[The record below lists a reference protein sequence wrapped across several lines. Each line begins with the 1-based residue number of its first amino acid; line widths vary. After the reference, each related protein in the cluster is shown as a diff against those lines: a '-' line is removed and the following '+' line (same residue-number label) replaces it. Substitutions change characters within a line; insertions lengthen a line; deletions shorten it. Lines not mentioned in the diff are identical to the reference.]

1 MAGGRR
7 LTAARR
13 EGTLP
18 ELSERLRTAL
28 EGRYAIEREL
38 GSGGMATVWLARD
51 LRYDR
56 AVAVKVL
63 RPDLSAAL
71 GADRFLREIR
81 ITAQLNHP
89 HVLPLLDSGEADGL
103 LYYVMPYVAGG
114 SLRERLVPG
123 RPLPLDAALHVVSHV
138 AAALE
143 HAHRHGVVH
152 RDVKPENV
160 LFSDGEPIV
169 ADFGI
174 ARAVTS
180 AGGGRLTRTGFPLGT
195 PGYMSPEQAAG
206 GGRLDARTD
215 VFGLACV
222 AYEMVV
228 GGTPEM
234 WPTEEAVRLG
244 RFLDASDRHRA
255 WLDTLPGRAEQVLVR
270 ALAVRPD
277 DRYAT
282 PDAFAAALSA
292 AAAGAPK
299 LTEAQVH
306 AVLQRAAEL
315 QAIQPTQDGALT
327 VGAVEQVA
335 AQVGIPPEHVRQA
348 VREIVGPIPIA
359 HQPIGAAAAPGAPPA
374 LPPRTNVVVRG
385 QRLTVARTVARE
397 ISVSEHAGVLAA
409 LRTALGA
416 EGDVVR
422 DGRALTWRSSAA
434 GTPDRSLVVT
444 LAPEDGVTR
453 IRIEEQLSL
462 SAWGRYVVA
471 QAGAGIGGAIG
482 LFTTFWM
489 LGWARQPLFSILP
502 TALLAALGGIAGA
515 RVFLAASADRRAPVL
530 AALADRLATQ
540 VAAPQLTAGP
550 ASENAS
556 GRG

>member
-1 MAGGRR
+1 MA
-7 LTAARR
+7 
-13 EGTLP
+13 
-18 ELSERLRTAL
+18 
-28 EGRYAIEREL
+28 GRYAIEREL

-103 LYYVMPYVAGG
+103 LYYVMPFVAGG

-123 RPLPLDAALHVVSHV
+123 SSLPLDAALHVTTHV

-222 AYEMVV
+222 AYEMLV
-228 GGTPEM
+228 GGTPEI
-234 WPTEEAVRLG
+234 WPTEEEVRLG
-244 RFLDASDRHRA
+244 RFEDAPAGHRA
-255 WLDTLPGRAEQVLVR
+255 WLDRLPGRVEQVLVR
-270 ALAVRPD
+270 ALAVRPA

-282 PDAFAAALSA
+282 PDEFATALATAAG
-292 AAAGAPK
+292 GAPK

-315 QAIQPTQDGALT
+315 QASQPTQDGALT

-348 VREIVGPIPIA
+348 VREIVGPISIA
-359 HQPIGAAAAPGAPPA
+359 RQAGGVVAQPGAPLA
-374 LPPRTNVVVRG
+374 PPSPRSNVVVRG
-385 QRLTVARTVARE
+385 QRLTVARTVGRE
-397 ISVSEHAGVLAA
+397 ASVAEHAGILAE
-409 LRTALGA
+409 LRTSLATDG
-416 EGDVVR
+416 EVVR
-422 DGRALTWRSSAA
+422 EGRTLTWRSRAG

-444 LAPEDGVTR
+444 VVPEDGVTR
-453 IRIEEQLSL
+453 IRIEERLSL
-462 SAWGRYVVA
+462 SAWGKYVVA
-471 QAGAGIGGAIG
+471 QVGAGIGGAIG
-482 LFTTFWM
+482 LFSTFWI
-489 LGWARQPLFSILP
+489 LGWTHQRFFSVLP
-502 TALLAALGGIAGA
+502 TGLLAALGAVAGA
-515 RVFLAASADRRAPVL
+515 RIFLAASADQRAPVL
-530 AALADRLATQ
+530 AALADRLAARI
-540 VAAPQLTAGP
+540 AAPLLP
-550 ASENAS
+550 P
-556 GRG
+556 GRTPEDAPVRG

>member
-1 MAGGRR
+1 MADSWRR
-7 LTAARR
+7 CPLPDLTN
-13 EGTLP
+13 
-18 ELSERLRTAL
+18 RLKNAL
-28 EGRYAIEREL
+28 AGRYAIEREL
-38 GSGGMATVWLARD
+38 GSGGMATVWLGRD
-51 LRYDR
+51 VRYDR

-103 LYYVMPYVAGG
+103 LYYVMPFVAGG
-114 SLRERLVPG
+114 SLRERLAPG
-123 RPLPLDAALHVVSHV
+123 RPLPLDAALHVITHV
-138 AAALE
+138 AAALD
-143 HAHRHGVVH
+143 HAHRHGVIH

-160 LFSDGEPIV
+160 LFSEGEPIV

-206 GGRLDARTD
+206 GGRLDPRTD

-222 AYEMVV
+222 AYEMLV
-228 GGTPEM
+228 GGTPEI
-234 WPTEEAVRLG
+234 WPTEEEVRLG
-244 RFLDASDRHRA
+244 RFVDASAGHRA
-255 WLDTLPGRAEQVLVR
+255 WLDRLPGRGEQVLVR

-282 PDAFAAALSA
+282 PVEFADALAT

-299 LTEAQVH
+299 LTEVQVH

-315 QAIQPTQDGALT
+315 QAIQPTEDGALT

-348 VREIVGPIPIA
+348 LREIVGPIPLA
-359 HQPIGAAAAPGAPPA
+359 HQPVGGPAAPGAPPA
-374 LPPRTNVVVRG
+374 LASPRTNVVVRG
-385 QRLTVARTVARE
+385 QRLTVERTVARE
-397 ISVSEHAGVLAA
+397 IAVSEHAGLIEELRSALSSDGEVL
-409 LRTALGA
+409 R
-416 EGDVVR
+416 EGR
-422 DGRALTWRSSAA
+422 GLTWRSRAL
-434 GTPDRSLVVT
+434 GTPDRSIVVT
-444 LAPEDGVTR
+444 VAPQDGVTR
-453 IRIEEQLSL
+453 IRIEEQLAL
-462 SAWGRYVVA
+462 SAWGKYVVA

-482 LFTTFWM
+482 LFSTFWII
-489 LGWARQPLFSILP
+489 GWAHQPIFSILP
-502 TALLAALGGIAGA
+502 TALLAVLGGVAGV
-515 RVFLAASADRRAPVL
+515 RIFLATSADRRAPIL
-530 AALADRLATQ
+530 AGLADRLVVRVAT
-540 VAAPQLTAGP
+540 PLLPPGP
-550 ASENAS
+550 
-556 GRG
+556 

>member
-1 MAGGRR
+1 
-7 LTAARR
+7 
-13 EGTLP
+13 
-18 ELSERLRTAL
+18 
-28 EGRYAIEREL
+28 
-38 GSGGMATVWLARD
+38 MATVWLARD

-103 LYYVMPYVAGG
+103 LYYVMPFVAGG

-123 RPLPLDAALHVVSHV
+123 RPLPLDAALHVTTHV
-138 AAALE
+138 AAALD
-143 HAHRHGVVH
+143 HAHRHGVIH

-222 AYEMVV
+222 VYEMLI
-228 GGTPEM
+228 GATPEI
-234 WPTEEAVRLG
+234 WPTEEEVRLG
-244 RFLDASDRHRA
+244 RFVDAAAGHRT
-255 WLDTLPGRAEQVLVR
+255 WLDRLPGRVEQVLVR

-282 PDAFAAALSA
+282 PVAFAEALGT

-299 LTEAQVH
+299 LSEAQVH
-306 AVLQRAAEL
+306 AVLQRAAEI
-315 QAIQPTQDGALT
+315 QAAQPTEEGALT

-348 VREIVGPIPIA
+348 LREIVGPIPLA
-359 HQPIGAAAAPGAPPA
+359 HQPVGPPASPGAPA
-374 LPPRTNVVVRG
+374 LPAPRTNVVVRG
-385 QRLTVARTVARE
+385 QRLTVERTVARE
-397 ISVSEHAGVLAA
+397 IAVSEHAGLVAE
-409 LRTALGA
+409 LRASLGA
-416 EGDVVR
+416 EGDVAR
-422 DGRALTWRSSAA
+422 EGRALTWRSKAE
-434 GTPDRSLVVT
+434 GTPDRSIVVT
-444 LAPEDGVTR
+444 LAPQDGVTLL
-453 IRIEEQLSL
+453 RIEEQLTL
-462 SAWGRYVVA
+462 SSWGKYVVG
-471 QAGAGIGGAIG
+471 QAGAAFGAVLG
-482 LFTTFWM
+482 LVSTFWM
-489 LGWARQPLFSILP
+489 LRWVQEPVFSVLP
-502 TALLAALGGIAGA
+502 MALLAVLGGVSGA
-515 RVFLAASADRRAPVL
+515 RIYLAASADRRAPVL
-530 AALADRLATQ
+530 AALADRLARRVATPLLAAGAPPDD
-540 VAAPQLTAGP
+540 AAPPRPEALAGP
-550 ASENAS
+550 
-556 GRG
+556 

>member
-1 MAGGRR
+1 
-7 LTAARR
+7 
-13 EGTLP
+13 
-18 ELSERLRTAL
+18 
-28 EGRYAIEREL
+28 
-38 GSGGMATVWLARD
+38 MATVWLARD

-103 LYYVMPYVAGG
+103 LFYVMPFVAGG

-123 RPLPLDAALHVVSHV
+123 RPLPLDAVLHVTTHV
-138 AAALE
+138 AAALD
-143 HAHRHGVVH
+143 HAHRHGVIH

-222 AYEMVV
+222 AYEMLT
-228 GGTPEM
+228 GGTPEI

-244 RFLDASDRHRA
+244 RFVDASARHRA
-255 WLDTLPGRAEQVLVR
+255 WLDRLPGRVEQVLVR
-270 ALAVRPD
+270 ALAVRSD

-282 PDAFAAALSA
+282 PVGFAEALA
-292 AAAGAPK
+292 TAAAGAPK

-315 QAIQPTQDGALT
+315 QAIEPTQDGALT

-348 VREIVGPIPIA
+348 LREIVGPIPLA
-359 HQPIGAAAAPGAPPA
+359 HQPVGVPAGGGGPPA
-374 LPPRTNVVVRG
+374 LPLPRSNVVVRG

-397 ISVSEHAGVLAA
+397 LSVSEHAGIVAELRAA
-409 LRTALGA
+409 LGTD
-416 EGDVVR
+416 GDVTR
-422 DGRALTWRSSAA
+422 EGRALGWRSTAA

-444 LAPEDGVTR
+444 LVPQDGVTR
-453 IRIEEQLSL
+453 IHIEEQLSL
-462 SAWGRYVVA
+462 SAWGKYVVA
-471 QAGAGIGGAIG
+471 QAGAGIGVALG
-482 LFTTFWM
+482 LVSTFWM
-489 LGWARQPLFSILP
+489 LGWTHQPVFNILP
-502 TALLAALGGIAGA
+502 TALLAVLGGVAGA
-515 RVFLAASADRRAPVL
+515 RIYLAASADRRAPVL
-530 AALADRLATQ
+530 AALADRLARR
-540 VAAPQLTAGP
+540 VATPLLPAGP
-550 ASENAS
+550 LPEGSAPD
-556 GRG
+556 G